1 MQAEDKRRISAEL
14 TGDDAVRAEVMATML
29 RIGSGP
35 DKSMTKLER
44 DTAFVQLAMSA
55 LERVIDET
63 RVATGSGYPSASQV
77 QDFLDRKARS
87 KEVGSGETYS
97 I

>member
-1 MQAEDKRRISAEL
+1 MQTEDKRRISAEL
-14 TGDDAVRAEVMATML
+14 IGDDAVRAEVMATML
-29 RIGSGP
+29 RIGSGA

-63 RVATGSGYPSASQV
+63 RAATGCGYPSASQV
-77 QDFLDRKARS
+77 EQFLDRSS
-87 KEVGSGETYS
+87 KQKEIASGETYS